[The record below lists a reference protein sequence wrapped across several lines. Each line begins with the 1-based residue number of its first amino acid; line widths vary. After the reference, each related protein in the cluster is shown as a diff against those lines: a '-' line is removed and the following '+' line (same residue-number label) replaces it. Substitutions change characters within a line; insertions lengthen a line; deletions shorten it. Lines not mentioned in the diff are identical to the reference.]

1 MKKAEQE
8 PLEGQN
14 TQIEIERKF
23 KPDKLPHN
31 LDSYTHKDILQ
42 IYTEILEDGTET
54 RFRKKGD
61 EYFRSVKQGVGLI
74 RTEDEVLISAEEF
87 QKAQSSAIGQVEK
100 TRYEIPYEKWQVE
113 LDVYTGNLKGLIIAE
128 IEFASIEDSKSFQ
141 PPSWLGKE
149 VTGNP
154 IYANQYLALH
164 GF

>member
-8 PLEGQN
+8 LKEGQN
-14 TQIEIERKF
+14 LRIEIERKF
-23 KPDKLPHN
+23 KPAILPEN
-31 LDSYTHKDILQ
+31 LNSYPHVKILQ

-74 RTEDEVLISAEEF
+74 RTEDEVLISEEEF
-87 QKAQSSAIGQVEK
+87 QKAQSSVIGQVEK
-100 TRYEIPYEKWQVE
+100 TRYKIPYDRWQVE
-113 LDVYTGNLKGLIIAE
+113 LDVYTGNLNGLIIAE

-141 PPSWLGKE
+141 PPDWLGKE
-149 VTGNP
+149 VTENP